1 MTLQDVL
8 DNPEEWVAYF
18 GYGSLVND
26 KTRNAESFGVAVR
39 LKGYKRHW
47 SVWEAS
53 PERKALGLHGAVALS
68 VTPCADAYCDGLLV
82 FDRKEHLPQVD
93 LREAHYTRVRIKTYD
108 MQSEL
113 ALTDLVDYYI
123 YVGQPALTN
132 ASDPK
137 FPILQ
142 SYIDAVM
149 QGFFDKF
156 GEAGIKRFVEETE
169 GWHIP
174 VLADRHRPIYPRSV
188 TLQPEEEAMIDRY
201 VSISGAPMVGMEQI
215 V

>member
-1 MTLQDVL
+1 MTFEDVIA
-8 DNPEEWVAYF
+8 NPDEWVAYF

-26 KTRNAESFGVAVR
+26 KTRNAESFGIAVR

-53 PERKALGLHGAVALS
+53 PERKALGLQGAVALS
-68 VTPCADAYCDGLLV
+68 VSPCEEAYCDGLLV

-93 LREAHYTRVRIKTYD
+93 LREAHYSRVRIKSED
-108 MQSEL
+108 MQS
-113 ALTDLVDYYI
+113 AQPLTDLVDYYI

-149 QGFFDKF
+149 QGFLDKF
-156 GEAGIKRFVEETE
+156 GEAGVKRFVEETE

-174 VLADRHRPIYPRSV
+174 VLGDRQRPIYPRSV
-188 TLQPEEEAMIDRY
+188 TLSPEEEIMIDRY
-201 VSISGAPMVGMEQI
+201 VSMSGAPLVDMEKI
-215 V
+215 A